1 MHSIKKKKKKV
12 AGETVQVEQIE
23 NTITSRHSLFIYI
36 YIYIKQKEKQ
46 IGVLEKKKIHFTRL
60 AKCLE

>member
-1 MHSIKKKKKKV
+1 MHSIKKKKKKKV

-36 YIYIKQKEKQ
+36 YIYIYITKGKTNWCTREEKNPF
-46 IGVLEKKKIHFTRL
+46 H
-60 AKCLE
+60 